1 MKKNKL
7 FIATC
12 VMIAFLFSCSK
23 NNNPAPPPTPPKVTT
38 GVFVLN
44 QGSYGQNNTTLTYYD
59 FATGTQ
65 TTDFFKNVNGFG
77 LGDTGSD
84 FIVYG
89 SKMYIVMNVSGY
101 VAVADAVT
109 AKFIDTIS
117 FKNAGVNRG
126 PENVVGSAGKI
137 FVSSTDGNV
146 AVIDTSSLTVTKFIP
161 VGSNPAQ
168 MVVADDILYV
178 SNTGGF
184 SAKFDSTLSVIPLNT
199 LTESSRIVVGINPG
213 SLTTDNAGN
222 IYVVCTGD
230 YATVAPRLVKINVNS
245 STLQSVDSTFG
256 TVRYYNSNLFTT
268 GGYLGAANVGL
279 FNTSTLAA
287 VRSSF
292 ITDGTAIMNPYG
304 LDIDPATG
312 DVYVGDAKDY
322 VSSGEVFCFDKTG
335 KKKFSFP
342 VSPGISPYKTVLVQK

>member
-7 FIATC
+7 SFAACIIT
-12 VMIAFLFSCSK
+12 IFLLSCSK
-23 NNNPAPPPTPPKVTT
+23 NNTPAPPPTPPKVTT

-44 QGSYGQNNTTLTYYD
+44 QGSYGANNTTLTYYD

-84 FIVYG
+84 FIIYG

-101 VAVADAVT
+101 VAVANGIS

-126 PENVVGSAGKI
+126 PENIVAAAGNI
-137 FVSSTDGNV
+137 FVSSTDGTV
-146 AVIDTSSLTVTKFIP
+146 AVIDTNSLAITKFIT

-168 MVVADDILYV
+168 MVVTNDILYV

-184 SAKFDSTLSVIPLNT
+184 SASFDSTVSVIPLNT
-199 LTESSRIVVGINPG
+199 LSESARIVVGINPG
-213 SLTTDNAGN
+213 SITTDNAGN
-222 IYVVCTGD
+222 IYVECSGNYT
-230 YATVAPRLVKINVNS
+230 TVKPRLVKININS
-245 STLQSVDSTFG
+245 SILQAVDSTFG
-256 TVRYYNSNLFTT
+256 TLQYYGGNLLTT
-268 GGYLGAANVGL
+268 GGTGAPNVGI
-279 FNTSTLAA
+279 FNITTLAS

-292 ITDGTAIMNPYG
+292 ITDGTVIANPYG

-322 VSSGEVFCFDKTG
+322 VSPGEVFCFDKTG
-335 KKKFSFP
+335 KKKFSFS
-342 VSPGISPYKTVLVQK
+342 VAPGISPYKTVLVQQ